1 MGIYRTHLKLF
12 YAGESRAKSAWGVV
26 VMSELLRVL
35 QIEDS
40 ESDAASTERSLTQ
53 AGYSVYS
60 ERAVNAREMQAALAK
75 QPWDLIIADYR
86 LREFDAPSA
95 LSLLKESGYDI
106 PFIMV
111 CGAVNE
117 EWGVAM
123 MRSGAQDYL
132 LKDDLARLVPA
143 VERELRDAR
152 TRRECSEVERALNE
166 SQERLMAQGA
176 TLERQTTLLQ
186 ARETMLHE
194 IQHRI
199 KNNMQVM
206 SSLLSLQA
214 RSASN
219 AETLRTLDETQNRI
233 QSMALLHEVLYQSED
248 LGMVD
253 FRKYLLR
260 MVEYLVQSYG
270 MNDGRISLHTSEI
283 DQIGIDL
290 GDALPL
296 GLLISEV
303 ISNSLKHAFPEGRR
317 GEVRIQMRRQS
328 TDSVLLLLSDN
339 GIGLPSE
346 LDWKTSRSL
355 GLRLVRALAKQLRAD
370 LEIRSQDGTEVKLLF
385 NVRRMDMRLAQHGR

>member
-1 MGIYRTHLKLF
+1 
-12 YAGESRAKSAWGVV
+12 
-26 VMSELLRVL
+26 MSELLRVL

-290 GDALPL
+290 GDALP
-296 GLLISEV
+296 
-303 ISNSLKHAFPEGRR
+303 
-317 GEVRIQMRRQS
+317 
-328 TDSVLLLLSDN
+328 
-339 GIGLPSE
+339 
-346 LDWKTSRSL
+346 
-355 GLRLVRALAKQLRAD
+355 
-370 LEIRSQDGTEVKLLF
+370 
-385 NVRRMDMRLAQHGR
+385 

>member
-1 MGIYRTHLKLF
+1 VGIYRTHLKLL

-86 LREFDAPSA
+86 LRDFDAPSA